1 MKDLIMFIM
10 MFLITYSIYYFLVLS
25 RPKKLNKYKN
35 STEVL
40 YLTNLYKLDISK
52 LNFKIFART
61 LILMNSL
68 IVSLVVQI
76 IMITDNYLL
85 MILLGFSLIILFIL
99 VGYHLL
105 GKYYQ
110 RKVVK

>member
-1 MKDLIMFIM
+1 MQDFIIFILMFI
-10 MFLITYSIYYFLVLS
+10 FSYVVYYFLVLS
-25 RPKKLNKYKN
+25 RPEKLNKYMK
-35 STEVL
+35 SVEVL

-61 LILMNSL
+61 LILMNSF

-85 MILLGFSLIILFIL
+85 MIVLGFALIILFIL
-99 VGYHLL
+99 IGYHIL
-105 GKYYQ
+105 GMYYK

>member
-1 MKDLIMFIM
+1 MKDFIIFIL
-10 MFLITYSIYYFLVLS
+10 MFLISYCIYYFLVLS
-25 RPKKLNKYKN
+25 RPKKLNKYKK

-40 YLTNLYKLDISK
+40 YLTNLYNLDISK

-61 LILMNSL
+61 LILVNSL
-68 IVSLVVQI
+68 IISLVVQI
-76 IMITDNYLL
+76 IIYVDNYLL
-85 MILLGFSLIILFIL
+85 MIILGFALIILFIL

-105 GKYYQ
+105 SKYYQ